1 MLHVLFSSF
10 EIINAMWPFWV
21 AKFEGVCFWTV
32 TSGCG
37 ASPLHFK
44 KCTSICEKNHN
55 HVKINMTFNHTVKY
69 SIVRGFPR
77 LFCSWM
83 KSLTGYLHTIFT
95 AWLGVLQLEIDGWR
109 RDRHCHFFWP
119 AKQPS
124 QEVSKQI
131 SHLICGWNRSQLAWS
146 EVIKDFCNWK
156 MSLVRSDK
164 YL

>member
-1 MLHVLFSSF
+1 MRCGPF
-10 EIINAMWPFWV
+10 ELRNLKVCA
-21 AKFEGVCFWTV
+21 FEPWQVDV
-32 TSGCG
+32 ELPP
-37 ASPLHFK
+37 PLQEMHFYLR
-44 KCTSICEKNHN
+44 KNHN

-83 KSLTGYLHTIFT
+83 KSLTGYLHTFFT
-95 AWLGVLQLEIDGWR
+95 AWLGFLQLEIDGWR

-156 MSLVRSDK
+156 MSLLRSDGN
-164 YL
+164 L

>member
-1 MLHVLFSSF
+1 MRCGPFELRNLKVCAFEPWQVDVELPPSTPRNALLF
-10 EIINAMWPFWV
+10 
-21 AKFEGVCFWTV
+21 AK
-32 TSGCG
+32 
-37 ASPLHFK
+37 
-44 KCTSICEKNHN
+44 KNHN

-131 SHLICGWNRSQLAWS
+131 SHLICRWNRSQLAWS

-156 MSLVRSDK
+156 MSLLRSDRT
-164 YL
+164 L